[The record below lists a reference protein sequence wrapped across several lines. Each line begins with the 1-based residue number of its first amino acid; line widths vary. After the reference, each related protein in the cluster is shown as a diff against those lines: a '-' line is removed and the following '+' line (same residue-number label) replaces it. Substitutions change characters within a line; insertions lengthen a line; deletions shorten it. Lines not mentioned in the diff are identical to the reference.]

1 MYNHVLFLVAKFDL
15 YYALFSCWGWAGLGP
30 HIVHHMYYNAH
41 WNSMSESGQNVL
53 VYTPLTRGETKALVP
68 IITRGSGMG
77 GRAVWPMDQ

>member
-1 MYNHVLFLVAKFDL
+1 MPCSAV
-15 YYALFSCWGWAGLGP
+15 GAGLGP